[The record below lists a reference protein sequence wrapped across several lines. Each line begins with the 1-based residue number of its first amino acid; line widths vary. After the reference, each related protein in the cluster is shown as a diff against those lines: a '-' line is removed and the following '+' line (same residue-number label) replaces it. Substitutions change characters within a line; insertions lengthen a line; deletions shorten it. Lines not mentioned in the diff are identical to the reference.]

1 MRSILTTAAVLFLG
15 LVGVSLAGSP
25 GKAAPAGCH
34 GRVAAGCHGEPMVAV
49 EQGCHGATLLAP
61 AVAAEGGCHGG
72 RITGSE
78 RRLARQAARQNA
90 SATKAQFRAAARQG
104 SVSAVPVTSPTMQY
118 VPAAAACDCGN
129 AACGGCR

>member
-1 MRSILTTAAVLFLG
+1 MRSIVITAAVLFLG

-34 GRVAAGCHGEPMVAV
+34 GRVAAGCHGAPMVAV
-49 EQGCHGATLLAP
+49 EQGCHCATMLAP

-78 RRLARQAARQNA
+78 RRLARQAARQ
-90 SATKAQFRAAARQG
+90 G

-118 VPAAAACDCGN
+118 VPAAAACNCGN
-129 AACGGCR
+129 AACEGCR

>member
-1 MRSILTTAAVLFLG
+1 MKTILIGSLVAFLG
-15 LVGVSLAGSP
+15 LVGVTLAGSGP
-25 GKAAPAGCH
+25 AAAPAGCH
-34 GRVAAGCHGEPMVAV
+34 GRVAKGCHGEQMVAV
-49 EQGCHGATLLAP
+49 EQGCHGATMLAP

-104 SVSAVPVTSPTMQY
+104 SVSAVPVTSPTMQM
-118 VPAAAACDCGN
+118 VPACSCEGKCDC
-129 AACGGCR
+129 R